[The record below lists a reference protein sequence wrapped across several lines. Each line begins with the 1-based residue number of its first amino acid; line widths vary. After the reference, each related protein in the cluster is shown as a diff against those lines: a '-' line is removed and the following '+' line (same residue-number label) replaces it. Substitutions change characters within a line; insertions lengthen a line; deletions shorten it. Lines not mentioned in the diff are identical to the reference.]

1 MAFSSIEPWRRYRA
15 TERKANGRNPRFVK
29 LRGLN
34 PDRPVVCISTSYR
47 FVSKVAT
54 ERSMLLHCCAGQR
67 HPNRSFSRSTSRRDF
82 PDNSRSFGHCLL
94 SDWGVAQPHTST
106 FDSLLGIYSR
116 IESFHHP
123 VTQPNIPQMVGRVS
137 NFLAMLVRR
146 DSETLAQLLTRLDL
160 AVGLAFAEDIFTDE
174 VNAPPRKK

>member
-54 ERSMLLHCCAGQR
+54 EPTA
-67 HPNRSFSRSTSRRDF
+67 
-82 PDNSRSFGHCLL
+82 L
-94 SDWGVAQPHTST
+94 SHD
-106 FDSLLGIYSR
+106 
-116 IESFHHP
+116 
-123 VTQPNIPQMVGRVS
+123 
-137 NFLAMLVRR
+137 
-146 DSETLAQLLTRLDL
+146 QLLD
-160 AVGLAFAEDIFTDE
+160 EIFLTIRDPSDTAYCPIG
-174 VNAPPRKK
+174 V